1 MPNIFSI
8 RMHGVARRL
17 KRTLVVG
24 VGGALLLDA
33 CSSLLDVDNPNN
45 VTPTALD
52 DPAAA
57 SALVAGA
64 INLNANALSSM
75 MNAYNIISD
84 ESFQTGSRDDY
95 RLLDTG
101 GLEINTNEYLQ
112 ASYLVAMRARWMSEQ
127 AIQKV
132 AKFRADAKLGDLQLL
147 AQAYLMGAIIYDE
160 MANMYDDVA
169 ISDRTVSRPNLG
181 EANMVQLYDSA
192 LKWLDAGEPIATGSN
207 HANIIGMRARVR
219 FDRAVWSMLNPAGT
233 TPTPANALVNVAL
246 AVNDATTAIAEM
258 SGDYIFDLKVDN
270 TNSGD
275 DASGGV
281 GFEMNSRVEHTPDTA
296 AFVTIDLTN
305 QKPKAIIAKDPVTGL
320 VDAAAL
326 KMIGRFIFASDINNP
341 PMAVVSKREMYLIRA
356 EAGLALATP
365 AGNATFDTNINA
377 LRALDGKAPYTGA
390 GPTRLQLLQ
399 WERRINL
406 VFQGRR
412 LNDMYRFGVKDPR
425 WVPTSI
431 AFRKPGCLLPIPLIE
446 REANEAITS
455 TPVCQ

>member
-1 MPNIFSI
+1 MQNTG
-8 RMHGVARRL
+8 RTQVHGVARRL
-17 KRTLVVG
+17 TRTLVWG
-24 VGGALLLDA
+24 VGAVILSS

-45 VTPTALD
+45 VTPNALD
-52 DPAAA
+52 NPTAA
-57 SALVAGA
+57 SALVNGA

-84 ESFQTGSRDDY
+84 ETFQTGSRDDY

-101 GLEINTNEYLQ
+101 VLDINTNEYLQ
-112 ASYLVAMRARWMSEQ
+112 ASYLVAMRARWISEQ
-127 AIQKV
+127 TIQKV
-132 AKFRADAKLGDLQLL
+132 TKFQTDGTLADPQLL

-169 ISDRTVSRPNLG
+169 ISDRTVAGPNFG
-181 EANMVQLYDSA
+181 EMNMVQLYDSA
-192 LKWLDAGEPIATGSN
+192 LKWLDAGALIATGDN

-219 FDRAVWSMLNPAGT
+219 HDKAVWTMLNPPGT
-233 TPTPANALVNVAL
+233 TPANPLVNVAA
-246 AVNDATTAIAEM
+246 AVTDANAAIAEM
-258 SGDYIFDLKVDN
+258 SGDYIFDLTVDN

-305 QKPKAIIAKDPVTGL
+305 KKPKTIKAVDPVTGL
-320 VDAAAL
+320 VDAGAL
-326 KMIGRFIFASDINNP
+326 KMIGRFIFASDINHP
-341 PMAVVSKREMYLIRA
+341 PMAVVSKREMYLIVA
-356 EAGLALATP
+356 EAALA
-365 AGNATFDTNINA
+365 AGNTAGFDTAINA
-377 LRALDGKAPYTGA
+377 LRALDGKAAYTGT

-425 WVPTSI
+425 WVATSV
-431 AFRKPGCLLPIPLIE
+431 AFRKPGCLLPIPRIE
-446 REANEAITS
+446 RESNSAITG

>member
-1 MPNIFSI
+1 
-8 RMHGVARRL
+8 MHGVARPMTRAVMMGIGML
-17 KRTLVVG
+17 FLS
-24 VGGALLLDA
+24 A

-45 VTPTALD
+45 VTPGALD
-52 DPAAA
+52 NPAAA

-84 ESFQTGSRDDY
+84 ETFQAGSRDDY

-101 GLEINTNEYLQ
+101 GIDINTNEYLQ
-112 ASYLVAMRARWMSEQ
+112 ASYLVAMRARWISEQ
-127 AIQKV
+127 TIQKV
-132 AKFRADAKLGDLQLL
+132 SKFDADGDLADKQVL

-169 ISDRTVSRPNLG
+169 ISDRTVSGANLG

-192 LKWLDAGEPIATGSN
+192 LKWLDAGAAIATGEN
-207 HANIIGMRARVR
+207 HANIIGMRARVK
-219 FDRAVWSMLNPAGT
+219 FDRAVWTMLNPPGT
-233 TPTPANALVNVAL
+233 TPANPLVNNAG
-246 AVNDATTAIAEM
+246 ATADATQAISEM
-258 SGDYIFDLKVDN
+258 SGDYIYDLTVDN

-296 AFVTIDLTN
+296 ALVTIDLTN
-305 QKPKAIIAKDPVTGL
+305 KKPKTIKAVDPVTGAL
-320 VDAAAL
+320 DAAAV
-326 KMIGRFIFASDINNP
+326 KMIGRFIFAPDINHP
-341 PMAVVSKREMYLIRA
+341 PMAVVSKREMYLILA
-356 EAGLALATP
+356 EAALA
-365 AGNATFDTNINA
+365 ASNNGAFDTNINA
-377 LRALDGKAPYTGA
+377 LRALDGKPAYTGT

-406 VFQGRR
+406 IFQGRR

-425 WVPTSI
+425 WVATDI
-431 AFRKPGCLLPIPLIE
+431 AFKKPGCLLPIPLIE
-446 REANEAITS
+446 REANKLVTG